1 MSTNV
6 LAPKLDLNRLVGAIL
21 EKTKAGK
28 LEWKA
33 TAKDDVF
40 IVSVGG
46 DTTIKVFLENVEIP
60 GYAGLTR
67 LEQLSGMTATDYSSL
82 GIKREVRKLTLLDE
96 QGNTLV
102 DVGHDEV
109 PAVAE
114 LFELA
119 RRNALNVDKRVQ
131 SLMEV
136 LQKL

>member
-1 MSTNV
+1 VSREMSTNL
-6 LAPKLDLNRLVGAIL
+6 LASELDLNRLVGTII

-28 LEWKA
+28 LGWKA
-33 TAKDDVF
+33 TARDDVF

-46 DTTIKVFLENVEIP
+46 DTTIKVSLDTVEIP
-60 GYAGLTR
+60 GSKALAGHGITTELRR
-67 LEQLSGMTATDYSSL
+67 LILM
-82 GIKREVRKLTLLDE
+82 DE

-102 DVGHDEV
+102 DVGHDKV

-119 RRNALNVDKRVQ
+119 RRNALNVEQRVQ